1 MKREFSKRNHN
12 VIFTFCPKRYE
23 LVGSK
28 REKETFRKERN
39 NHEIFSVRNVIY
51 SLEFCK
57 QIKFKC
63 LMLERRFPLSRTQS
77 DYAQLMKARRMATR
91 QRAEAACL
99 PCKAKKAKCSDY
111 RPCARC
117 SQSGHDKCMDVV
129 AFQSV
134 GSPYSRRRSN
144 LEKEDYSLSLTLSTA
159 HVFRPFRKAPC
170 VRTFDAASG
179 SADCFA
185 TYGYCVPTSSQLT
198 DQVSNDTK
206 SQQREDFCA
215 SDQHAES
222 GSSSTVTNKMLRAS
236 FNSCVEWAWEAPA
249 GPGNED
255 PFHDDWKRCQLLWVQ
270 DDMT

>member
-1 MKREFSKRNHN
+1 MKF
-12 VIFTFCPKRYE
+12 
-23 LVGSK
+23 
-28 REKETFRKERN
+28 
-39 NHEIFSVRNVIY
+39 FSVRNVIY

-198 DQVSNDTK
+198 DQVSNDKK